1 MSLLLFL
8 WSAMAAWAGTLRV
21 EVLDIGQGDSI
32 LLRSPA
38 GKVVL
43 VDAGDGKVSVPDL
56 LRARGVDHIDLIIA
70 THAHADH
77 IGGMDEVLEAVPVKL
92 YVDQDMTHT
101 TATYSKVMKLV
112 EGKGITY
119 KAGVAGVTF
128 NLDDGIRIEL
138 LNPQQ
143 KKLSNTRS
151 DLNANSVVARVTHG
165 ENCFYLS
172 GDSEADTE
180 ELMLQK
186 GLQPCA
192 VYKVAHHGSQY
203 SSTAPFLAALKPTIA
218 LVSAGEG
225 NHYGHP
231 TPEALERLKAVGATV
246 YRTDEDGTITV
257 ESSGKGVVVTT
268 ERGDRGSKPV
278 APPAHL
284 PLAEAPSKFKVDK
297 AAPHIMVA
305 RLNINLATT
314 TEIEELPGIG
324 PTKAAAIVTY
334 RGQHGPFTSVDQ
346 LDAVPGIG
354 PSTLASIRELV
365 ETDSGPQ
372 RPRETH

>member
-1 MSLLLFL
+1 M
-8 WSAMAAWAGTLRV
+8 R
-21 EVLDIGQGDSI
+21 
-32 LLRSPA
+32 
-38 GKVVL
+38 
-43 VDAGDGKVSVPDL
+43 
-56 LRARGVDHIDLIIA
+56 
-70 THAHADH
+70 
-77 IGGMDEVLEAVPVKL
+77 
-92 YVDQDMTHT
+92 
-101 TATYSKVMKLV
+101 
-112 EGKGITY
+112 
-119 KAGVAGVTF
+119 
-128 NLDDGIRIEL
+128 
-138 LNPQQ
+138 
-143 KKLSNTRS
+143 
-151 DLNANSVVARVTHG
+151 
-165 ENCFYLS
+165 
-172 GDSEADTE
+172 
-180 ELMLQK
+180 
-186 GLQPCA
+186 
-192 VYKVAHHGSQY
+192 
-203 SSTAPFLAALKPTIA
+203 

-278 APPAHL
+278 APPAHP
-284 PLAEAPSKFKVDK
+284 PLVEAPSKIKVDK

-305 RLNINLATT
+305 RLNINLATA
-314 TEIEELPGIG
+314 TEIEGLPGIG